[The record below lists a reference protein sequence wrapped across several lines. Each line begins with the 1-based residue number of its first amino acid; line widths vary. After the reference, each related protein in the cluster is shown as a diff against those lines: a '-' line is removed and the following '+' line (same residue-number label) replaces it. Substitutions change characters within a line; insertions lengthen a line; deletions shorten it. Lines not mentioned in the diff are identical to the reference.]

1 MSSIDRRDFLKLG
14 LAATATAAVGVGMS
28 RIPLPMAAVGAGLK
42 PAPAGD
48 TEPEIIRAD
57 EAAALPRSDHD
68 QPSPHHW
75 AMVIDQG
82 KCVGCDLCL
91 AACHAYND
99 TPPNISW
106 SRVEEVAPTA
116 DGRRVFRPTPC
127 MHCEDAPCV
136 EICPVGA
143 TYHRYD
149 GLVMMD
155 YDRCIGCRYCQLAC
169 PYGVRHFNWEAFTG
183 PNPDV
188 PAAGHPEVPRRP
200 RGVVEKCSFCVQR
213 IDRGLA
219 AGLTPGRDP
228 DATPACV
235 VACVYGA
242 RTFGDLNDPESMVS
256 IALRQRPDA
265 YRLREELGTGP
276 RVYYLPATP
285 TEVSES

>member
-1 MSSIDRRDFLKLG
+1 MATQIDRRAFLKLG
-14 LAATATAAVGVGMS
+14 AAVTATAAIGIGMS
-28 RIPLPMAAVGAGLK
+28 ERGFIPLSATVPA
-42 PAPAGD
+42 APAAPAA
-48 TEPEIIRAD
+48 EEVKE
-57 EAAALPRSDHD
+57 EAP
-68 QPSPHHW
+68 QNPPHKW
-75 AMVIDQG
+75 VMVIDQS

-99 TPPNISW
+99 TPPTISW
-106 SRVEEVAPTA
+106 SRVEEVEPLPS
-116 DGRRVFRPTPC
+116 GQRVYRPVPC
-127 MHCEDAPCV
+127 QHCQDAPCV

-155 YDRCIGCRYCQLAC
+155 YDKCIGCRYCQLSC

-188 PAAGHPEVPRRP
+188 PAAGHPEVERRP

-219 AGLTPGRDP
+219 TGLMPGIDP

-235 VACVYGA
+235 VACTYGA
-242 RTFGDLNDPESMVS
+242 RVFGDLNDPDSLVS
-256 IALRQRPDA
+256 VALRNNPDA
-265 YRLREELGTGP
+265 YRLREELGTEP
-276 RVYYLPATP
+276 RVYYLPAKERDY
-285 TEVSES
+285 TESPEVRP

>member
-1 MSSIDRRDFLKLG
+1 MSSKFDRRDFLKLG
-14 LAATATAAVGVGMS
+14 IAATATAAIGIGLS
-28 RIPLPMAAVGAGLK
+28 ARGLIPLPMAA
-42 PAPAGD
+42 APAAPARA
-48 TEPEIIRAD
+48 EAPEN
-57 EAAALPRSDHD
+57 P
-68 QPSPHHW
+68 PHKW
-75 AMVIDQG
+75 VMVIDQS

-106 SRVEEVAPTA
+106 SRVEEVEPTA
-116 DGRRVFRPTPC
+116 DGQRVFRPVPC
-127 MHCEDAPCV
+127 QHCQDAPCV

-155 YDRCIGCRYCQLAC
+155 YDKCIGCRYCQLSC
-169 PYGVRHFNWEAFTG
+169 PYGVRHFNWEKFTG

-188 PAAGHPEVPRRP
+188 PAAGHPEIERRP

-219 AGLTPGRDP
+219 TGLKPGIDP

-235 VACVYGA
+235 VACTYGA
-242 RTFGDLNDPESMVS
+242 RLFGDLNDPDSPVS
-256 IALRQRPDA
+256 VALRNNPEA
-265 YRLREELGTGP
+265 YRLREELGTEP
-276 RVYYLPATP
+276 RVYYLPAQSK
-285 TEVSES
+285 EESAS

>member
-14 LAATATAAVGVGMS
+14 LAATATAAVGIGMS
-28 RIPLPMAAVGAGLK
+28 RIPLPMAGAP
-42 PAPAGD
+42 PAAEQP
-48 TEPEIIRAD
+48 IRAD
-57 EAAALPRSDHD
+57 EPATFERGDHD

-75 AMVIDQG
+75 VMVIDQS

-106 SRVEEVAPTA
+106 SRVEEVEPTA

-155 YDRCIGCRYCQLAC
+155 YERCIGCRYCQLSC

-188 PAAGHPEVPRRP
+188 PAAGHP
-200 RGVVEKCSFCVQR
+200 
-213 IDRGLA
+213 
-219 AGLTPGRDP
+219 
-228 DATPACV
+228 
-235 VACVYGA
+235 
-242 RTFGDLNDPESMVS
+242 
-256 IALRQRPDA
+256 
-265 YRLREELGTGP
+265 
-276 RVYYLPATP
+276 
-285 TEVSES
+285 